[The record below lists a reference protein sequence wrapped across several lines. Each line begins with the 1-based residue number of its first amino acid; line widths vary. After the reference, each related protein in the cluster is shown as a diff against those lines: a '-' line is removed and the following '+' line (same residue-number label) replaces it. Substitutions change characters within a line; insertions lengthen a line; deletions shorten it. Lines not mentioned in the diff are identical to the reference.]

1 MMKMMMDGQ
10 QSFRNIKKFKDHN
23 EKRLFILVFK
33 GRKNYIYEQI
43 FFLESEIITR
53 FEDVL
58 ESRETNQ
65 IKRWKMQLRI

>member
-10 QSFRNIKKFKDHN
+10 QSFRNIKNFKDHN

>member
-1 MMKMMMDGQ
+1 MKMMMDGQ
-10 QSFRNIKKFKDHN
+10 QSFRNIKNFKDHN
-23 EKRLFILVFK
+23 EKLLFILVFK
-33 GRKNYIYEQI
+33 GRKNYIYEQ